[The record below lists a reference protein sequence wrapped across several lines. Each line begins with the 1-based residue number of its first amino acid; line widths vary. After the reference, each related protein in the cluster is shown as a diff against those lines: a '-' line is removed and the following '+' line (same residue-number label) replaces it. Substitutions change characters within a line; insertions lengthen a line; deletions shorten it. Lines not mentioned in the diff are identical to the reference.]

1 MTSEMLG
8 CSRVPI
14 EVEVCCRP
22 SDYSLSSFHFQNR
35 AYNKTLSMAQ
45 TTSLPPRFTVPP
57 LPPHIYRRLTLI
69 VHDDGVVLSPDNGQS
84 VLIHWG
90 VKGKVEPVDGNEQ
103 GELIIGGVLGIARL
117 WDGEL

>member
-1 MTSEMLG
+1 
-8 CSRVPI
+8 
-14 EVEVCCRP
+14 
-22 SDYSLSSFHFQNR
+22 
-35 AYNKTLSMAQ
+35 MAQ

-57 LPPHIYRRLTLI
+57 LPPQIYRRLTLI

-90 VKGKVEPVDGNEQ
+90 VKGKVEPVDGDEQ

-117 WDGEL
+117 WDGEFCVTQQEVS